1 MMHFFMINIISICCV
16 LQIAII
22 SVECSGFYSVIAPGT
37 LRSKSDYHVT
47 ASLHDAPSPCKIK
60 VGLIG
65 PEYYVSQTIEIQ
77 PRSSKSIKFEVPKI
91 KDGFYNLFAEG
102 ISGIEFKNSSRL
114 NYAAE
119 HLSIFIQTDKEIYKP
134 GDEIKYRILVLDKN
148 MLPVNNIKQIEV
160 QIYDG
165 DHNRITHLLNS
176 LTLIKSAAMSQ
187 LQLSK
192 SPVLGTWSIEV
203 NVDDTVKIKY
213 FKVEKYV
220 QPKFEVQI
228 EAPSN
233 VVISEGKIGV
243 TVGSKYT
250 HGKQVK
256 GRAIISVKP
265 SYYYYGDDPDLPHSE
280 KIVQFDGKCFVE
292 FDILG
297 DLQITKRNYIPQLTI
312 LALVEEDLTEL
323 RHNATATVNVHREKY
338 QIESIN
344 PAPNKYHPRK
354 PVTFNLV
361 VKNLDGTAVKDTE
374 NPLTL
379 SFGPTNDRPE
389 EDIDATPTASAPLS
403 RTTTL
408 TTYLDSNG
416 TANFEVN
423 LSDGGS
429 HPYFVRASY
438 LDSSAYVTSLTKVQR
453 TNNDKHL
460 KITVQTKNPTLG
472 KDISIKVANG
482 KFIPYF
488 VYTIIGRG
496 DIIQSK
502 IIKFQ
507 KNRKYHF
514 FKITPTIDMFPR
526 FTLFIHYVVGS
537 DFHHSEEVIEIQKTF
552 ENSISIG
559 VPNQVMPGEEINIT
573 VNTLPDSY
581 VALLGID
588 ERVYQ
593 PKTGNGLS
601 KAAIFHDLNRYDA
614 RTPWSFGYGQYPGRQ
629 AGLVTLTNAN
639 FLFSRNVPN
648 DSVGNY
654 YAGDTSLESEL
665 EPPARKEV
673 PETWI
678 WENDQNENGMGMN
691 FRLKVPDVLTSWIV
705 SLISLNSKT
714 GLALIEK
721 PKTIK
726 VFKPF
731 AVRSQLPYSIKKDEI
746 IAIPVEISNL
756 FSNDLDVEV
765 RLQNSENEFD
775 VIDVVNEITEEA
787 NCTKYISIP
796 SNSTMTLSFLI
807 RPNKI
812 GDIVLNITAECALA
826 NDKLQQILKVEP
838 EGVRI
843 NVNEAVLMYLKEYN
857 EKNVNFNID
866 LPQDAVPDSESIELS
881 VVGDTMGLVI
891 EKFDQQENMP
901 DGCAEE
907 NMMFFVTNVLI
918 INYLKQVQSSFG
930 KDHTE
935 NRPLRSFDPDIIE
948 KRIKLLRLGYQRQ
961 LQFKHDDG
969 SYSAFGKT
977 DPTGSTWLTSYVI
990 RSYLQALPYI
1000 DIDPKVIENGLKFL
1014 DRKQSMSGDF
1024 REDGKPT
1031 DNLPKDDAIGLTSF
1045 VLLAFLENKEYAKQY
1060 EDTIEKGLQYLE
1072 EQHAN
1077 TNDGYTMALITNAFA
1092 KALWLKEVEKVI
1104 GRIVNTYELASD
1116 DLQWW
1121 KRTTDIG
1128 HSSYRPS
1135 SVDVEITGY
1144 MVKMFLMKGSPKLV
1158 LPNIRWL
1165 LSQQT
1170 EDGRFSSTQ
1179 GTVVA
1184 LEAMFKYSQ
1193 MSAENEGTIDVDY
1206 SDGNDVTGTVK
1217 VKVNQSEFALKIEK
1231 QVLPKAIEQLQVIAR
1246 GNGSSVA
1253 QLSYRYNLA
1262 RPSPKPWF
1270 NITAVIKD
1278 SLKDQLALDACVNFI
1293 PRHGLRESNMAVMEV
1308 SLPSGYI
1315 ADTDSFDHIRDVQGV
1330 QRVSSKKSESV
1341 VVVYFYN
1348 LNTKQHCVPIN
1359 AVKSHAVA
1367 NLKPAP
1373 IEVYD
1378 FYDNNKSALQFYEV
1392 KSLLCDL
1399 CQGSDCGENCLL
1411 KKK

>member
-1 MMHFFMINIISICCV
+1 MHFNMMTRFCMISIICV
-16 LQIAII
+16 LQIAIT
-22 SVECSGFYSVIAPGT
+22 SVKCSGFYSVIAPGT

-77 PRSSKSIKFEVPKI
+77 PRSSKSIRFEVPKI

-114 NYAAE
+114 NYAGE

-134 GDEIKYRILVLDKN
+134 GDEVKYRVLVLDKN
-148 MLPVNNIKQIEV
+148 MHPVNIQQIGI
-160 QIYDG
+160 QIFDG
-165 DHNRITHLLNS
+165 NQNRITHFNS
-176 LTLIKSAAMSQ
+176 PALIKSATMST
-187 LQLSK
+187 LQLST

-203 NVDDTVKIKY
+203 NADDTVKTKY

-220 QPKFEVQI
+220 QPKFEVLL
-228 EAPSN
+228 EAPTN

-243 TVGSKYT
+243 TIESKYT

-256 GRAIISVKP
+256 GRALVTVKP
-265 SYYYYGDDPDLPHSE
+265 SYYYYGDDPDLPHTE
-280 KIVQFDGKCFVE
+280 KILPFDGKTFVE

-297 DLQITKRNYIPQLTI
+297 DLQITKRNYVPQLTI
-312 LALVEEDLTEL
+312 VAIVEEELTEL
-323 RHNATATVNVHREKY
+323 QHNATATVNIHREKY
-338 QIESIN
+338 QIQSVN
-344 PAPNKYHPRK
+344 PPPNKYHPRK

-389 EDIDATPTASAPLS
+389 DDPETITTAAPPS

-429 HPYFVRASY
+429 NPYFVRASY
-438 LDSSAYVTSLTKVQR
+438 LDSTSYVTSLTKVQR
-453 TNNDKHL
+453 ANTDKHL
-460 KITVQTKNPTLG
+460 KITVQTRNPTLG

-482 KFIPYF
+482 KSIPYF

-514 FKITPTIDMFPR
+514 FKITPTIEMFPR
-526 FTLFIHYVVGS
+526 FTLFVHYVVGN

-552 ENSISIG
+552 ENSISMG
-559 VPNQVMPGEEINIT
+559 VPNQVKPGEEINIT
-573 VNTLPDSY
+573 VNTRPDSY
-581 VALLGID
+581 VALLGVD
-588 ERVYQ
+588 RSVYQ

-601 KAAIFHDLNRYDA
+601 KATIFHDLNRYDA

-639 FLFSRNVPN
+639 FVFPRNVPN
-648 DSVGNY
+648 DSIGNY
-654 YAGDTSLESEL
+654 YEDGSSLESEL

-678 WENDQNENGMGMN
+678 WENEENKNGTGMN
-691 FRLKVPDVLTSWIV
+691 FKLKVPEAITSWIV
-705 SLISLNSKT
+705 SLVSLNSRT
-714 GLALIEK
+714 GLALIEE
-721 PKTIK
+721 PKTIR

-731 AVRSQLPYSIKKDEI
+731 LVSSNLPYSIKKGEI
-746 IAIPVEISNL
+746 IAVPVEISN
-756 FSNDLDVEV
+756 FFADDLEVEV
-765 RLQNSENEFD
+765 TLQNSDNDFD
-775 VIDVVNEITEEA
+775 VIDVVNEIMEEA

-796 SNSTMTLSFLI
+796 SNSTIAITFLI
-807 RPNKI
+807 NPNKI
-812 GDIVLNITAECALA
+812 GDISLNITANSPLA
-826 NDKLQQILKVEP
+826 SDKIHQILRVEP
-838 EGVRI
+838 EGIKI
-843 NVNEAVLMYLKEYN
+843 NVNKAVFMYLMEYN
-857 EKNVNFNID
+857 EKTVNFDIE
-866 LPQDAVPDSESIELS
+866 LPENVVPDSESIELS
-881 VVGDTMGLVI
+881 VVGDIVGSFI
-891 EKFDQQENMP
+891 NKFDQQEMMP

-907 NMMFFVTNVLI
+907 NMVFFVTNVLI
-918 INYLKQVQSSFG
+918 INYLKQV
-930 KDHTE
+930 HTMFHRDYFE
-935 NRPLRSFDPDIIE
+935 NRPTRSYDQDFID
-948 KRIKLLRLGYQRQ
+948 KRTKLLQLGYQRE

-969 SYSAFGKT
+969 SYSAFGKS
-977 DPTGSTWLTSYVI
+977 DPSGSTWLTAFII
-990 RSYLQALPYI
+990 RSFLRALPYI
-1000 DIDPKVIENGLKFL
+1000 DIHPKVIESGLRFL
-1014 DRKQSMSGDF
+1014 DRKQTFFGDF

-1031 DNLPKDDAIGLTSF
+1031 DSLAKDDTIGLTSF
-1045 VLLAFLENKEYAKQY
+1045 VLLTFLENKEYAKQY
-1060 EDTIEKGLQYLE
+1060 EDTIEKGFQYIAA
-1072 EQHAN
+1072 EQAN
-1077 TNDGYTMALITNAFA
+1077 TNDGYTLALATYALGTGTRFKHAEIVIT
-1092 KALWLKEVEKVI
+1092 
-1104 GRIVNTYELASD
+1104 RIINTYELAND
-1116 DLQWW
+1116 DTQWW
-1121 KRTTDIG
+1121 KRTTDVG
-1128 HSSYRPS
+1128 HSSYIPS
-1135 SVDVEITGY
+1135 SVDVEMTGY
-1144 MVKMFLMKGSPKLV
+1144 MVKSLLFKGSPKLV

-1170 EDGRFSSTQ
+1170 EDGRFSSSQ

-1184 LEAMFKYSQ
+1184 LEALFKFADR
-1193 MSAENEGTIDVDY
+1193 SAATEGTIDFEY
-1206 SDGNDVTGTVK
+1206 TDGKDFSGSAK
-1217 VKVNQSEFALKIEK
+1217 IKLEESEFALKMETHVVPNTV
-1231 QVLPKAIEQLQVIAR
+1231 QHLQVTAK
-1246 GNGSSVA
+1246 GNGSSLA
-1253 QLSYRYNLA
+1253 QLTYHYNLA
-1262 RPSPKPWF
+1262 EASIDPWF
-1270 NITAVIKD
+1270 NITTNIKD
-1278 SLKDQLALDACVNFI
+1278 SLRDQLALDACLHFI
-1293 PRHGLRESNMAVMEV
+1293 PRYGLKESNMAILEV

-1315 ADTDSFDHIRDVQGV
+1315 ADADSFDHIREVHGV
-1330 QRVSSKKSESV
+1330 QRVGTKNSQSIV
-1341 VVVYFYN
+1341 IVYFYN
-1348 LNTKQHCVPIN
+1348 LNAKQHCVPIN

-1367 NLKPAP
+1367 NLKPTP
-1373 IEVYD
+1373 IVAYD
-1378 FYDNNKSALQFYEV
+1378 FYDNDKRSVNFYEV